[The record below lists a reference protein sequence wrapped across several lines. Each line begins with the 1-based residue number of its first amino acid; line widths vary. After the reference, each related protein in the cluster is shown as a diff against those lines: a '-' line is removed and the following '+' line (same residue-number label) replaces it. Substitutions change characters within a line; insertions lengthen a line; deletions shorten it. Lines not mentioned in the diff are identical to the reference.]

1 MNAGQR
7 FLETHDSLEN
17 SNHGVKDGGHLGVS
31 KQRQSRRGSNDDVEE
46 CIRQCISNRR
56 QMAPASAVAPSRHRR
71 YTPTAGQRS
80 MFTPQDDE
88 DSDNDEEEIESSSS
102 IVRAVPTVGPI
113 RTRVSGRAPGVIPT
127 NSRFAGGSID
137 VIPTRRRFNG
147 GTPSMRPMRS
157 RLFADDYSDSNDG
170 ETKMP
175 RSTYSKAPAN
185 RMPFTKSAAN
195 KEEVELRVINP
206 RLLLP
211 RRNFFAGDVSNAE
224 GSPPGNRSGSRARG
238 HSSRSH
244 LEKSPSINTVSP
256 QGSIFL
262 TPSPVVSTLGSRSDL
277 ARPSSLPVRSHFA
290 SRTTSSPTMR
300 SLSRMAASHAQRQ
313 RVTPAINLVAK
324 PLSIYRDRPS
334 IRVVSSQNVREHK
347 PRGAASIV
355 LYDSG
360 ELSTASFHGDGSEAD
375 TSVDEDTTDHISAY
389 REGVP
394 VHSGVSYLKVKTLPP
409 ARRASS
415 RDRRNSRALLRVASR
430 TGRPSHVSR
439 ICRRSLSRVSA
450 PLSRR
455 SGVVKKRSRR
465 RSQVRSPPHT
475 ASCCCSCC
483 CCCTSNCTVPGRH
496 SRYSS
501 SCRRRKKKVKACPA
515 PKRRL
520 RYENVRRPRG
530 RSRSRSRSR
539 TSSRRYC
546 PRKWR
551 SRHKLGNAIPSVSTI
566 SVASAVVIPIC
577 SDTSMSARVSTSPR
591 RHVVC
596 HVKRE

>member
-1 MNAGQR
+1 MKAGQR
-7 FLETHDSLEN
+7 FLETHDSLES
-17 SNHGVKDGGHLGVS
+17 SNHDVKDGGHLGVI

-56 QMAPASAVAPSRHRR
+56 QTAPASAVAPRRHRR

-88 DSDNDEEEIESSSS
+88 DIDNDEEEIESSIS

-113 RTRVSGRAPGVIPT
+113 RTRFGGWAPGVIPT
-127 NSRFAGGSID
+127 HSRFAGGSIG
-137 VIPTRRRFNG
+137 VIPTRSRFNG
-147 GTPSMRPMRS
+147 GTPSMRQMRS
-157 RLFADDYSDSNDG
+157 RVFDDDYSDSNDG
-170 ETKMP
+170 ENNMP
-175 RSTYSKAPAN
+175 RSTYSKPPAN
-185 RMPFTKSAAN
+185 KMPFTKSAAN

-206 RLLLP
+206 RLLLT
-211 RRNFFAGDVSNAE
+211 RRNFFAGDVSNADE

-238 HSSRSH
+238 LSSRSH

-277 ARPSSLPVRSHFA
+277 ARPSSLPVRRHFA

-300 SLSRMAASHAQRQ
+300 SLSKMAASHAQRQ
-313 RVTPAINLVAK
+313 RVTPTINLVAK
-324 PLSIYRDRPS
+324 PLSLYRDRPS
-334 IRVVSSQNVREHK
+334 IRVVSSQNVRGHK

-375 TSVDEDTTDHISAY
+375 TSVDEDTTDHISVY

-394 VHSGVSYLKVKTLPP
+394 VHSGVSFLKLKTLPP
-409 ARRASS
+409 GRRASS
-415 RDRRNSRALLRVASR
+415 RDRRKSRALLRVASR

-439 ICRRSLSRVSA
+439 ICRPSLSRVSA
-450 PLSRR
+450 ALSR
-455 SGVVKKRSRR
+455 SSCVVKKRSRR
-465 RSQVRSPPHT
+465 RSRVRSPPHT

-483 CCCTSNCTVPGRH
+483 CCCSTNCTVPGRH

-501 SCRRRKKKVKACPA
+501 SCRRRKKKVKVCPA

-530 RSRSRSRSR
+530 RSRSR

-551 SRHKLGNAIPSVSTI
+551 SGHKLGNAMPSASTI
-566 SVASAVVIPIC
+566 SVNSAVVIPIC
-577 SDTSMSARVSTSPR
+577 SDSSMSARVSRSPR

-596 HVKRE
+596 HVQRVR